1 MKDFDILAYLNTCGS
16 ETQRRINGI
25 HAAQD
30 MLAVLRREAR
40 PMRAGEINNILMKE
54 NVHGYKFYA
63 FRDDTISGYPYYSTQ
78 RCVQQ
83 ARKLAQ
89 MGLVAIEK
97 IDCEPYDLEI
107 LLDWKWVDNE
117 GWVKDPDGNKKII
130 HITNHTYY
138 RAI

>member
-1 MKDFDILAYLNTCGS
+1 MKDFDILAYLNTCGY
-16 ETQRRINGI
+16 ETKRRINGI

-54 NVHGYKFYA
+54 NVHGYKFYTYM
-63 FRDDTISGYPYYSTQ
+63 DGTTSGYPYYSIQ

-89 MGLVAIEK
+89 MGLIAIEK

-107 LLDWKWVDNE
+107 LLDWKRNEDGSWVP
-117 GWVKDPDGNKKII
+117 DPDGDKKII

>member
-1 MKDFDILAYLNTCGS
+1 MKDFDIIAYLNTCGY

-25 HAAQD
+25 HAAED
-30 MLAVLRREAR
+30 MLAVLRREGR
-40 PMRAGEINNILMKE
+40 PMRASELNNILVKE
-54 NVHGYKFYA
+54 NVHNYKYPYYREGNPTA
-63 FRDDTISGYPYYSTQ
+63 YPYYSTQ

-89 MGLVAIEK
+89 MGLIAIEK

-117 GWVKDPDGNKKII
+117 GWVQDPDGNKKII